1 MASKTYKTYSKF
13 TGKDSAASR
22 AFDDV
27 LNNKSAAPVPIKAE
41 KTKWG
46 DTSFTRVRKD
56 DPFQVTFNKVKVENE
71 TVDEFSFDLEEDES
85 FKKKIPASNSSASSA
100 SSGLGRP
107 AISNVN
113 KTSKKQVPAEV
124 PTHSPKVEKEE
135 SESINDDDDDMEPVM
150 FKRPVRTY
158 SRSLK
163 KEKVAEE
170 TPEQIQEEEETE
182 GITKEETDD
191 PSIPFSERTDVFSD
205 KNDEEGN
212 SLYGRARRQKITSRT
227 HILQSDD
234 DESCGATVL
243 NFRSRYMDPAVYG
256 NFEYTPQ
263 GEDPVGRMNNSKVL
277 QQSEIKHGKGSTLI
291 VICSPKPPAQGTTKL
306 HPVRT
311 YKVRDPNAKDSDEGG
326 EKPQKEEYQAIPP
339 KPIIIRNRRRPQKR
353 KAEDTPKPAV
363 PPIETLIN
371 IKQEPKYTPAP
382 PKDSNKTKDTKPRKN
397 KIFKSRNKVEDEE
410 EEKEAPAPPEEDTAV
425 SEEAPVLEPQVEDSA
440 VPQEESISAEDRD
453 TAFGFEEMEVD
464 KTPENSQEDNP
475 VSETYREIPIKL
487 KRVEELQREDNGDS
501 QSSEGEMESSQEIP
515 SSQESTEEFKQP
527 SRERKIFKS
536 KNTRTAQKKVSP
548 SPKKSPAKAT
558 YNVRSWQED
567 FDEEERVTLMMQ
579 RNNKQNQ
586 EEDNGT
592 QGGPPKLT
600 RYSTWPQSGPEVKK
614 PNEEPPK
621 LTRAVHWPDRE
632 GDEAYTSVHINKEHK
647 QLYTVVRNV
656 KEAHE
661 CQEHGETQEF
671 ADDVEYLLSGIQE
684 GEPMSTRCLSC
695 IGLAQKS
702 ILPAFRMHLRAHG
715 TVAKIFGHLK
725 DAVSDPSLSLC
736 TALLMFMMSRDRL
749 NMDLDRQSLDLMLK
763 LLAVDNQEEQSVTLM
778 GKRTLNR
785 NKDRAREVYVQWKA
799 EGGATNLPEL
809 EDVSTGNLAMESL
822 LSLTS
827 RRAGEWFKEELRS
840 LGALDHIVDTVCSCI
855 EALGD
860 DTTLVTDSML
870 ENMKKI
876 DRCLRVLENVSF
888 VNTDNQLYLIS
899 YKAGILV
906 TSLCR
911 ALSLCEKC
919 FPVYPINSSENIDK
933 GSTGYVILSLV
944 LAVLRVLIN
953 ITHDNEF
960 GCTKVGDQEGFIKT
974 ALICVLDT
982 PRYVP
987 VDMRFDMLVLS
998 LGLLINMVEHCGV
1011 NKRKLVESE
1020 TCRSYEVAPENT
1032 QVQVPA
1038 TKALCEVFSTRF
1050 EIAKTMEEQDF
1061 GEPTTPKASP
1071 NKSGEWKESDSGI
1084 EWVVASAKK
1093 DKEGKETSRVESP
1106 VDDKADNL
1114 DDEETFTKA
1123 LHRAGKHMEN
1133 SVIAAYVALLLGCLI
1148 QDNSMYVSQVKNH
1161 LESGSF
1167 EDLITILKKFLGFM
1181 NLTRAIGSTGGKSI
1195 AHVIEVLEGC

>member
-1 MASKTYKTYSKF
+1 MASKTYKTYSKY
-13 TGKDSAASR
+13 TSKDTAASR

-27 LNNKSAAPVPIKAE
+27 LNNKAAPPVPVKAE

-71 TVDEFSFDLEEDES
+71 TVDEFSFDLDEDEIL
-85 FKKKIPASNSSASSA
+85 KKKLPANNSSGQSA
-100 SSGLGRP
+100 TTGLGRP
-107 AISNVN
+107 AIATMN
-113 KTSKKQVPAEV
+113 KNQKKQVQPES
-124 PTHSPKVEKEE
+124 PSNLPKVEKEE
-135 SESINDDDDDMEPVM
+135 SESIDNDDENEDMEPVM

-158 SRSLK
+158 SRSVK
-163 KEKVAEE
+163 KEKGQENV
-170 TPEQIQEEEETE
+170 PEQAQDEVQSESPVLEE
-182 GITKEETDD
+182 DD
-191 PSIPFSERTDVFSD
+191 DDSSVPFSQKTDVFSD

-212 SLYGRARRQKITSRT
+212 SYRRGGKGRSQKITSRT

-234 DESCGATVL
+234 DESSGATVL

-256 NFEYTPQ
+256 NFEYKPQ
-263 GEDPVGRMNNSKVL
+263 GDDPVGRMNNSKVL

-291 VICSPKPPAQGTTKL
+291 VICSPKPPAQGSSKL

-311 YKVRDPNAKDSDEGG
+311 YKVRDPREKESDNGE
-326 EKPQKEEYQAIPP
+326 EKPKQDLFQAIPA

-353 KAEDTPKPAV
+353 KADDSATKPAV
-363 PPIETLIN
+363 PPIETIIN
-371 IKQEPKYTPAP
+371 LKQEPKYAPAP
-382 PKDSNKTKDTKPRKN
+382 PKDSNKTKDVKPRRN

-410 EEKEAPAPPEEDTAV
+410 EEEKETSSIPSEDTSV
-425 SEEAPVLEPQVEDSA
+425 SEEAPVLQPEDDLA
-440 VPQEESISAEDRD
+440 PDIQEGSVSTENKDN
-453 TAFGFEEMEVD
+453 AFGFGEMEVD
-464 KTPENSQEDNP
+464 ETPENIPEIAESD
-475 VSETYREIPIKL
+475 TYEEIPIKL
-487 KRVEELQREDNGDS
+487 KRVEEVQREDNGDS
-501 QSSEGEMESSQEIP
+501 QSSEGELENSQEIP
-515 SSQESTEEFKQP
+515 SSQESNEEFKQP
-527 SRERKIFKS
+527 KRERKIFKS
-536 KNTRTAQKKVSP
+536 KNTRMAQKKVSP

-558 YNVRSWQED
+558 YNVRSWQDD
-567 FDEEERVTLMMQ
+567 FDEEER
-579 RNNKQNQ
+579 NKKNAG
-586 EEDNGT
+586 EENGAQT
-592 QGGPPKLT
+592 GPPKLT
-600 RYSTWPQSGPEVKK
+600 RFSTWPHSGPKEK
-614 PNEEPPK
+614 PPEEPPK

-647 QLYTVVRNV
+647 QLYTVVKNV

-725 DAVSDPSLSLC
+725 DAVTDPSLSLC
-736 TALLMFMMSRDRL
+736 TALLMFMLSRDRL

-763 LLAVDNQEEQSVTLM
+763 LLAVDYQEEQSATVM

-785 NKDRAREVYVQWKA
+785 NKDRAREVYDQWKA
-799 EGGATNLPEL
+799 EGGATNQPEI

-827 RRAGEWFKEELRS
+827 RRAGEWFKEELRT

-906 TSLCR
+906 ASLCR
-911 ALSLCEKC
+911 ALGLCEKC
-919 FPVYPINSSENIDK
+919 FPVYPINSSDDK
-933 GSTGYVILSLV
+933 ESTGFVIYSLV

-953 ITHDNEF
+953 ITHENEF
-960 GCTKVGDQEGFIKT
+960 GCTKVGDQADFIKT
-974 ALICVLDT
+974 ALTCILDT

-987 VDMRFDMLVLS
+987 IDMRFDMLVLS

-1011 NKRKLVESE
+1011 NKRKLVEAE
-1020 TCRSYEVAPENT
+1020 TCRSYEVTSDNT
-1032 QVQVPA
+1032 TSQVPA

-1061 GEPTTPKASP
+1061 GEPSTPKASP

-1084 EWVVASAKK
+1084 EWVVSSAKK
-1093 DKEGKETSRVESP
+1093 EKEESNDTSRVQPPEN
-1106 VDDKADNL
+1106 DKLDNL

-1133 SVIAAYVALLLGCLI
+1133 SIIASYVALLLGCLI
-1148 QDNSMYVSQVKNH
+1148 QDNNMYVSQVKEH
-1161 LESGSF
+1161 LASGSF

>member
-1 MASKTYKTYSKF
+1 MTSKTYKTYSKYSS
-13 TGKDSAASR
+13 KDSAASR

-27 LNNKSAAPVPIKAE
+27 LNNKSAPPVPIKAE

-85 FKKKIPASNSSASSA
+85 LKKKVPSNNSSVPSA
-100 SSGLGRP
+100 STGLGRP
-107 AISNVN
+107 AIANVSKN
-113 KTSKKQVPAEV
+113 PKKQGHPE
-124 PTHSPKVEKEE
+124 PPSNLPKLENED
-135 SESINDDDDDMEPVM
+135 SDSINNDDDMEPVM

-158 SRSLK
+158 SRSVK
-163 KEKVAEE
+163 KEKAPEE
-170 TPEQIQEEEETE
+170 LPEQVQEEESCE
-182 GITKEETDD
+182 GADAQEEAED
-191 PSIPFSERTDVFSD
+191 SSVPFSQKTDVFSD

-212 SLYGRARRQKITSRT
+212 SSYLKSRNKSQKITSRT
-227 HILQSDD
+227 HILQSE
-234 DESCGATVL
+234 DEESSGATVL

-256 NFEYTPQ
+256 NFEYTPH
-263 GEDPVGRMNNSKVL
+263 GDDPVGRMNNSKVL

-291 VICSPKPPAQGTTKL
+291 VICSPKPPAQGSSKL

-311 YKVRDPNAKDSDEGG
+311 YKVRDPNEKVSDDG
-326 EKPQKEEYQAIPP
+326 EEKSEKELYQAIPA
-339 KPIIIRNRRRPQKR
+339 KPIIIRNRRRPLKR
-353 KAEDTPKPAV
+353 KAEDTPKASV

-371 IKQEPKYTPAP
+371 LKQEPKYTPAP
-382 PKDSNKTKDTKPRKN
+382 LKDSNKTKDGKPRKN
-397 KIFKSRNKVEDEE
+397 KIFKSRNKVEIEEEEE
-410 EEKEAPAPPEEDTAV
+410 EEKETSVTIEDTDT
-425 SEEAPVLEPQVEDSA
+425 SEEAPLLQQEEVEDTLA
-440 VPQEESISAEDRD
+440 FQEESVSTEDKD
-453 TAFGFEEMEVD
+453 NAFGFGEMDVD
-464 KTPENSQEDNP
+464 ETPESTQEILDT
-475 VSETYREIPIKL
+475 ETFEEIPVKL
-487 KRVEELQREDNGDS
+487 KRVDELQQEDNGDS
-501 QSSEGEMESSQEIP
+501 QSSEGELENSQDLP
-515 SSQESTEEFKQP
+515 SSQESTDEFKQP
-527 SRERKIFKS
+527 NKERKIFKS
-536 KNTRTAQKKVSP
+536 KNTRVVQKRVSP
-548 SPKKSPAKAT
+548 SPKKSPGKAK
-558 YNVRSWQED
+558 YNMRSWQED
-567 FDEEERVTLMMQ
+567 FDEEER
-579 RNNKQNQ
+579 NKQNPGG
-586 EEDNGT
+586 ENGP
-592 QGGPPKLT
+592 QPGPPKLT
-600 RYSTWPQSGPEVKK
+600 RFSTWPKSGPEDRKL
-614 PNEEPPK
+614 PEEPPK
-621 LTRAVHWPDRE
+621 LTRAVHWPDRD

-736 TALLMFMMSRDRL
+736 TALLMFMLSRDRL

-763 LLAVDNQEEQSVTLM
+763 LLAVDYQEEHSVTLM

-785 NKDRAREVYVQWKA
+785 NKDRAREVYEQWKA
-799 EGGATNLPEL
+799 EGGGTNQPEI

-827 RRAGEWFKEELRS
+827 RRAGEWFKEELRT

-860 DTTLVTDSML
+860 DTTLVTDSMV

-906 TSLCR
+906 ASLCR
-911 ALSLCEKC
+911 ALNLCEKY
-919 FPVYPINSSENIDK
+919 FPVYRINNSDDIDK
-933 GSTGYVILSLV
+933 ESTGYIIYSLV

-953 ITHDNEF
+953 ITHENEF
-960 GCTKVGDQEGFIKT
+960 GCTKVGDQADFIKT
-974 ALICVLDT
+974 ALICILDT
-982 PRYVP
+982 PHYVP

-1011 NKRKLVESE
+1011 NKRKLIEAE
-1020 TCRSYEVAPENT
+1020 TCRSYEVTSENLAS
-1032 QVQVPA
+1032 QIPA
-1038 TKALCEVFSTRF
+1038 TKALCEVFCTRF
-1050 EIAKTMEEQDF
+1050 EIAKNMEEQDF
-1061 GEPTTPKASP
+1061 GEPTTPQASP

-1084 EWVVASAKK
+1084 EWVMSSATK
-1093 DKEGKETSRVESP
+1093 DKDGKADASGMEEP
-1106 VDDKADNL
+1106 ENDKIDNL

-1133 SVIAAYVALLLGCLI
+1133 SVIASYVALLLGCLI
-1148 QDNSMYVSQVKNH
+1148 QDNSIYVSQVKGH
-1161 LESGSF
+1161 LKSGSF

-1195 AHVIEVLEGC
+1195 AHVIEVLEAC